1 MPTLDITPLR
11 SFAAVVAFSGVR
23 RAAHTLHL
31 SPSAVTG
38 HLRRLERELGC
49 RLVIPQGR
57 GISLTSDGEELAI
70 RARDIVQQHDDAVRT
85 LTPLGGDEILVAAT
99 EHAAEFLVPT
109 VVALLHQRL
118 PDLSVRLRL
127 TRSAHVRDLVHD
139 DRADVALMLTRPA
152 RGSVRVA
159 PIPLQWFAVDDAARD
174 DLVLFASPCAI
185 RHQAIASLG
194 GRPHRV
200 ATECVNHTSVVS
212 AARAGVGMTPLPRIG
227 PTPDGLRAVRGLPR
241 IPDIDLY
248 AATSDRITPPI
259 RRQLL
264 DLLRTTLRTTGE

>member
-23 RAAHTLHL
+23 RAADTLHL
-31 SPSAVTG
+31 SPPAVTG
-38 HLRRLERELGC
+38 HIRRLERELGC

-70 RARDIVQQHDDAVRT
+70 RARDIVQQHDDAVHT
-85 LTPLGGDEILVAAT
+85 LTPLADNEILVAAT

-109 VVALLHQRL
+109 VVSLLHERL
-118 PDLSVRLRL
+118 PDRSVRLRL

-139 DRADVALMLTRPA
+139 DRADVALLLTRPA

-159 PIPLQWFAVDDAARD
+159 PIPLRWYAVDDVPRE
-174 DLVLFASPCAI
+174 DLVLFAAPCAV
-185 RHQAIASLG
+185 RHQAVASLG

-200 ATECVNHTSVVS
+200 ATECVNHTSVIG

-227 PTPDGLRAVRGLPR
+227 PTPDGLRMVRGLPR
-241 IPDIDLY
+241 IPDINLY
-248 AATSDRITPPI
+248 AATSERITDPV
-259 RRQLL
+259 RREILA
-264 DLLRTTLRTTGE
+264 LLRTTLRSRDS